1 MATYEMQ
8 VRKTQRAVTAHESLV
23 FAVQALDV
31 IQSHQLDSFGLTLS
45 QYRVLEAL
53 LQAGPMNQAKLS
65 VRFFWVQSNTHYV
78 VRGLEARGLVVR
90 KGREK
95 DKRSITIHLTRE
107 GEALIAEAFPLHAM
121 LVRAQMSVLDYREQ
135 ELLYRL
141 CLKLSQ
147 GDPGN
152 FVREIVKMAR
162 NEMGDAAEAVKS

>member
-1 MATYEMQ
+1 MATYEIQ
-8 VRKTQRAVTAHESLV
+8 VRKTQRAVMAHESLV
-23 FAVQALDV
+23 FAAQALDV

-90 KGREK
+90 KAREK
-95 DKRSITIHLTRE
+95 DKRSITIHLTPE

-121 LVRAQMSVLDYREQ
+121 LVRAQMSVLDTREQ
-135 ELLYRL
+135 ETLCRL
-141 CLKLSQ
+141 CVKLSQ

-152 FVREIVKMAR
+152 FIREIVKMAR
-162 NEMGDAAEAVKS
+162 NDMGEAVEAMES